1 MPEHKKGCCLWYF
14 VCSLMLGC
22 VAVFLF
28 LQVLFLLMTL
38 SSLRTHDLP
47 LQQSL
52 EQVASVEL
60 VHVFDR
66 EKEPDRVTLTE
77 EQMAD
82 FLPKLAELKTHG
94 SFGDPIMAYGNLQVI
109 LSYENGD
116 QDILTNASC
125 IQITNGVEDM
135 DGFHWLDDDEISPL
149 FAKYFPE
156 MEWEQEDVM
165 TMEYA
170 FRRILGIIATV
181 LCVFLIWGLIS
192 TVAIVRYAKVDERYW
207 ADTIIVLGAGTDGKE
222 PNPVF
227 RERLNHAITL
237 YEDGFSR
244 HIILT
249 GGLSEGNTLT
259 DSQIAAN
266 YLTSNGI
273 PADVILLET
282 KSTITQENLS
292 GARDIMY
299 AEGMTTALIV
309 SDPLHMK
316 RAMLM
321 AQDCGIQPYS
331 SPTPTTRYQTWKT
344 KIPFLLRETFFYVG
358 YRIYRNFVKV

>member
-1 MPEHKKGCCLWYF
+1 MG
-14 VCSLMLGC
+14 
-22 VAVFLF
+22 AV
-28 LQVLFLLMTL
+28 VLFLFFQVLLLLMAL
-38 SSLRTHDLP
+38 SGLKTYDLP

-60 VHVFDR
+60 VHVFDW

-82 FLPKLAELKTHG
+82 FLPKLAELKTH
-94 SFGDPIMAYGNLQVI
+94 STIGDPIMAYGDLQVI
-109 LSYENGD
+109 LTYENGD

-125 IQITNGVEDM
+125 IQITAGQEDM

-149 FAKYFPE
+149 FAEYFPGL
-156 MEWEQEDVM
+156 EWEQEEV
-165 TMEYA
+165 TRMEYV

-181 LCVFLIWGLIS
+181 LCVFLVWGLIS
-192 TVAIVRYAKVDERYW
+192 AVAIVRYAKVDERYW

-227 RERLNHAITL
+227 RERLNHAKTL
-237 YEDGFSR
+237 YEGGYSR
-244 HIILT
+244 HILLT

-266 YLTSNGI
+266 YLTELGI
-273 PADVILLET
+273 PADAILLET
-282 KSTITQENLS
+282 TSTITQENLS
-292 GARDIMY
+292 GARDIMHS
-299 AEGMTTALIV
+299 EGMTTALVV

-321 AQDCGIQPYS
+321 ARDCGIQPYS
-331 SPTPTTRYQTWKT
+331 SPTPTTRYQTWRT
-344 KIPFLLRETFFYVG
+344 KLPFLLRETFFYVG
-358 YRIYRNFVKV
+358 YRIYRMFVKV